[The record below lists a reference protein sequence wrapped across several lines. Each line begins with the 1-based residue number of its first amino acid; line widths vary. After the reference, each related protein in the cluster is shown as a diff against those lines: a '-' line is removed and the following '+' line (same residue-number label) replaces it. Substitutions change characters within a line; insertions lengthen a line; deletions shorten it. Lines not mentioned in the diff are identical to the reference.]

1 MPVILNVEG
10 NVFQHWG
17 GNPITC
23 GIRLGEG
30 EERGGEGG
38 VRPGLRQV
46 GGRWRGVR
54 PGLRQVGGSQGAVGV
69 EDKGVAE
76 GGYQGEGRSGL
87 PEFMSLSPPGGR
99 G

>member
-1 MPVILNVEG
+1 MSPKVEG
-10 NVFQHWG
+10 VY
-17 GNPITC
+17 PVTC

-30 EERGGEGG
+30 EERGGGGG
-38 VRPGLRQV
+38 VRPHLRRV

-69 EDKGVAE
+69 EDKGIAE